1 MQIDKNNW
9 QIQITE
15 ENRKELE
22 DYIASKYID
31 KEYVREISRVSF
43 AGEFLTLHDY
53 QIPFFTCYQKNSI
66 PIITTDQFRKYIL
79 GKEPK
84 FKVGDKV
91 IINNKNRIFIVKSI
105 RFGKDGIYYCFECG
119 STAIETSLESAPQKI
134 IGYKAP
140 FDMYG
145 GKVKKGDILKRYG
158 AFYSLNEFH
167 DYDYLIPYELVEA
180 YLEPVY
186 EEEEKVIE
194 LHGYKI
200 TKDSIEYISSGVTF
214 TKYYLLLIIE
224 SYKNNFVFYERLLK
238 VYEEIIKAYEEL
250 NK

>member
-91 IINNKNRIFIVKSI
+91 RINNEKRVYIVKSI
-105 RFGKDGIYYCFECG
+105 VFNEYGIYYCFECG
-119 STAIETSLESAPQKI
+119 SCATENILCLVPQKI

-140 FDMYG
+140 FDMDAWE
-145 GKVKKGDILKRYG
+145 VKKEDVFIKDHDFYG
-158 AFYSLNEFH
+158 VYFCEDRINKFPS
-167 DYDYLIPYELVEA
+167 ELVEA
-180 YLEPVY
+180 YFIPVY
-186 EEEEKVIE
+186 EEEKVIE
-194 LHGYKI
+194 LHGYRI
-200 TKDSIEYISSGVTF
+200 TKDKITICDGDINIEIEGF
-214 TKYYLLLIIE
+214 KYLTNIRNEVL
-224 SYKNNFVFYERLLK
+224 
-238 VYEEIIKAYEEL
+238 KAYEEL